1 VTTAYPLNLR
11 TIIRA
16 SKSRS
21 QPAAFRMSQPRRGYG
36 YAEASGTDTP
46 VFWDVTFRFT
56 QAEAQEFRVWF
67 IYTIQRGLLEFEL
80 PIRTEFGLLTYTV
93 RFLPESLLNTRE
105 NGEVF
110 EYTATI
116 MSRSETVPVDAIRV
130 EGAVAGSNV
139 VALFGFDESP
149 TFTQYSTYSMS
160 MSTTAMTRQAAGGI
174 YGGFAGG
181 FAQANNGTA
190 FSYIELTSTQ
200 FNFGTGDFCFEA
212 EVYPIAIK
220 AGYLC
225 WHHNNPISGPA
236 GLVVDM
242 TASGVIRAFQAGGAS
257 VIVQTPAPIPVATST
272 HVAAYRVSGQWA
284 IAINGD
290 VVATATPSPAVN
302 LTATGKFVLGGLN
315 SGSLAAN
322 AFVGNMEE
330 VRVCKA
336 SPYPIAPFFRPT
348 AIHPRP

>member
-1 VTTAYPLNLR
+1 MTASYPLDLR
-11 TIIRA
+11 TVIRS

-21 QPAAFRMSQPRRGYG
+21 QPAAFRMAQPRRGYG
-36 YAEASGTDTP
+36 YAEATGTDTP
-46 VFWDVTFRFT
+46 VFWDVMFRFT
-56 QAEAQEFRVWF
+56 QTEAQAFRVWF
-67 IYTIQRGLLEFEL
+67 IYTIQRGVLEFEM
-80 PIRTEFGLLTYTV
+80 PIRTEFGLITYTA
-93 RFLPESLLNTRE
+93 RFLPESLLPLRE

-116 MSRSETVPVDAIRV
+116 MSRAETVPVDAIRV
-130 EGAVAGSNV
+130 EGVVGESNV
-139 VALFGFDESP
+139 VALYGFDESP
-149 TFTQYSTYSMS
+149 TFTQYSSYSLS
-160 MSTTAMTRQAAGGI
+160 PSYTAMTRQAAGGI

-181 FAQANNGTA
+181 FAQVNNGSA

-212 EVYPIAIK
+212 EVYPIVIK

-225 WHHNNPISGPA
+225 WHHNTSVT
-236 GLVVDM
+236 GLGGLIVDM
-242 TASGVIRAFQAGGAS
+242 TAGGIIRAFQANGAS
-257 VIVQTPAPIPVATST
+257 VIVQTPAPLAALTST
-272 HVAAYRVSGQWA
+272 HVAVYRVSGQWA

-290 VVATATPSPAVN
+290 VVAVSTPSPAIN
-302 LTATGKFVLGGLN
+302 LTATGKFVIGGVN

-330 VRVCKA
+330 IRICKA
-336 SPYPIAPFFRPT
+336 SPYPVAPFFRPT